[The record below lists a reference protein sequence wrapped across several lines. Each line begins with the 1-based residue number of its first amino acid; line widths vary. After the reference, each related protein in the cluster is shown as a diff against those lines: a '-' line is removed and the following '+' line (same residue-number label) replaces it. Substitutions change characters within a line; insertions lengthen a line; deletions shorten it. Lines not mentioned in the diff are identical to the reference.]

1 MKCWML
7 NPTQVIMMDVIH
19 LGTKGR
25 AIFLLKKSANL
36 TFKRRERK
44 AFALFN
50 LSYNTNEEERKEEEE

>member
-7 NPTQVIMMDVIH
+7 NSTQVIMMHVIH

-36 TFKRRERK
+36 TFERK
-44 AFALFN
+44 ERKTFALLN
-50 LSYNTNEEERKEEEE
+50 LSDSSNEEEKKEEEE